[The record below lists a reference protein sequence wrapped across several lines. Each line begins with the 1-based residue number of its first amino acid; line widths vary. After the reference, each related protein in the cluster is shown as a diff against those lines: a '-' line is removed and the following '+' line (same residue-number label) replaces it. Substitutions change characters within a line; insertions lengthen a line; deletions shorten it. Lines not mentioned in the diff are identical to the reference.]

1 MGVLT
6 ALRQARGGYLVR
18 VCGIRAGLPVERFR
32 RLEDAAV
39 YADYLASSCPSA
51 VCWIFRV
58 ADGEVVYQTAPHG
71 NHWPDW
77 GPEDGEGTGGVRE
90 PRRPLPG
97 SSAGSIALDL
107 PG

>member
-6 ALRQARGGYLVR
+6 ALRQARGSYLVR
-18 VCGIRAGLPVERFR
+18 VCGIRAGFPVERFR
-32 RLEDAAV
+32 RLDDAAV
-39 YADYLASSCPSA
+39 YADYLASTCPGA

-58 ADGEVVYQTAPHG
+58 ADGEVVYQTAPYG
-71 NHWPDW
+71 YP
-77 GPEDGEGTGGVRE
+77 GPGKGPGGSMNGVRE